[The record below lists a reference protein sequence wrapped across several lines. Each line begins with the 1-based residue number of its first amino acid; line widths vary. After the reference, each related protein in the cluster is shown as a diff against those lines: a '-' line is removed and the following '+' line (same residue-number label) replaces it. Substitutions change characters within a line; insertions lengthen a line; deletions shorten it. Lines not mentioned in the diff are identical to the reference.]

1 MIDQDVA
8 RLWAEHHEAFG
19 RWVDKTAKGVGDT
32 FRALHRIQYAS
43 PWETMARGR
52 ARH

>member
-8 RLWAEHHEAFG
+8 RLWAEHHKAFG
-19 RWVDKTAKGVGDT
+19 RWVDDAARSVGGA
-32 FRALHRIQYAS
+32 FKALNRIQYRA
-43 PWETMARGR
+43 PWETIARGR